1 MQLQL
6 REYGRS
12 LEEQL
17 SESLL
22 KLHSRD
28 DGLDEAHKRQST
40 LVHTTMSDI
49 LDLQSSISDSN
60 AKHAIL
66 EKHND
71 FLRKTMGECVD
82 SSDDLQNQ
90 VASLKAE
97 VAAQKEGTLRALSTQ
112 DRFTRQKMDG
122 LLQVPPS
129 PPPPTSLLFHRHS
142 FLPFIS
148 ISPLP
153 YSQALP
159 GETEGKNYSD
169 DQK

>member
-1 MQLQL
+1 
-6 REYGRS
+6 
-12 LEEQL
+12 
-17 SESLL
+17 
-22 KLHSRD
+22 
-28 DGLDEAHKRQST
+28 
-40 LVHTTMSDI
+40 MSDI

-129 PPPPTSLLFHRHS
+129 LPPPPPCSSIVTPSFRS
-142 FLPFIS
+142 SPFLPFPIPKPFLERRRART
-148 ISPLP
+148 IVMIRNEGG
-153 YSQALP
+153 
-159 GETEGKNYSD
+159 GERERERRKACRRDRGRD
-169 DQK
+169 I